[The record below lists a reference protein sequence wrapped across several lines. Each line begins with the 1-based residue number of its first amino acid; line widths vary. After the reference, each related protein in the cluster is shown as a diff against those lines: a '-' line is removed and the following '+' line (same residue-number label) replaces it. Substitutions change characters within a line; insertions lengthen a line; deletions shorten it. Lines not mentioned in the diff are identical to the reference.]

1 MRKDWSETTIGKATE
16 RGNLLQPSL
25 TPDTVDVLSRCARVN
40 CCSRSGGKRRLIFNL
55 RGTRF
60 GAEDVI
66 AAQDRFT
73 RFQEAVV
80 TEGITLPEGQ
90 DLQEYEAVK
99 TEFHRVFGAK
109 LRRLLC
115 VECELQLTGGPE
127 PALQHNR
134 PQFRI
139 ETGAGAPVTQA
150 TAVPTVALPT
160 AEAPDESARRP
171 AALDCMDIEQLPRL
185 KVGACDVAWLDSQ
198 ANPFVSRPLSRGC
211 I

>member
-16 RGNLLQPSL
+16 QGNLLQPSL

-99 TEFHRVFGAK
+99 TEFHHVFGAK

-127 PALQHNR
+127 PALQHSR

-139 ETGAGAPVTQA
+139 
-150 TAVPTVALPT
+150 
-160 AEAPDESARRP
+160 
-171 AALDCMDIEQLPRL
+171 
-185 KVGACDVAWLDSQ
+185 
-198 ANPFVSRPLSRGC
+198 
-211 I
+211 